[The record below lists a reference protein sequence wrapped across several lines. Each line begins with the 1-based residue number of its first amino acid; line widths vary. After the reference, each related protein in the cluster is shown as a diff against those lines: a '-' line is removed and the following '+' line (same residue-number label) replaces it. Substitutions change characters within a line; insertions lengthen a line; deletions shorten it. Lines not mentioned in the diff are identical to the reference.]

1 MSWEP
6 ALGGLRRAWK
16 LARYLHVYW
25 YRATVFFIL
34 LLLQRQGAKKISQ
47 STSGTLLLCIHPNR
61 KIETLFSEPFLV
73 CFASRIFR
81 LHTCLPCCIPPCS
94 RRGREQ
100 GYLEL
105 SPFPSDRDSCMIS
118 AAEPPLQGGKQLDGC
133 SVENS
138 CKAS

>member
-1 MSWEP
+1 MGTCIGRPQKGMEVGT
-6 ALGGLRRAWK
+6 L
-16 LARYLHVYW
+16 LACIFVQSNS
-25 YRATVFFIL
+25 FFIL

>member
-1 MSWEP
+1 MGTCIGRPQKGMEVGT
-6 ALGGLRRAWK
+6 L
-16 LARYLHVYW
+16 LACILVQSNS
-25 YRATVFFIL
+25 FFIL

-61 KIETLFSEPFLV
+61 KIETLFREPFLV
-73 CFASRIFR
+73 CFASRLFR

>member
-1 MSWEP
+1 MGTCIGRPQKGMEVGT
-6 ALGGLRRAWK
+6 L
-16 LARYLHVYW
+16 LACILVQSNS
-25 YRATVFFIL
+25 FFIL

-105 SPFPSDRDSCMIS
+105 SPFPSDRNSCMIS

>member
-1 MSWEP
+1 MGTCIGRPQKGMEVGT
-6 ALGGLRRAWK
+6 L
-16 LARYLHVYW
+16 LACILVQSNS
-25 YRATVFFIL
+25 FFIL